1 MLSLFEG
8 EYSGIADISKLY
20 AILSRQNNMTTT
32 IFESLLHILILT
44 PLLIWGRQKNKVGDL
59 KPIIFFVVIYV
70 VTNLLLTSG
79 SNINFFQG
87 QQWNWVGKG
96 LAIIVGLLFIAII
109 PTFNRT
115 TFGITTKMSW
125 SETKPLLTFCFIYL
139 IIRTGLYATSS
150 DATLIINAETTFYQ
164 ATLPGLQE
172 ELLYRGILLG
182 LLSSIFINPS
192 FKFLKV
198 NFGLA
203 TIITSLLFGFAHGIN
218 INENFSFSFNY
229 FALFRTAFDG
239 FIFALL
245 TEKTK
250 SIFPGIV
257 FHNILN
263 LIGIH

>member
-1 MLSLFEG
+1 MT
-8 EYSGIADISKLY
+8 
-20 AILSRQNNMTTT
+20 AI
-32 IFESLLHILILT
+32 IFESLIHILIVT
-44 PLLIWGRQKNKVGDL
+44 PLLIWGKQKNNVGDL
-59 KPIIFFVVIYV
+59 KPIIYFVVIYV
-70 VTNLLLTSG
+70 MTNLLLTSG

-96 LAIIVGLLFIAII
+96 LAIIAGLLFIAII

-125 SETKPLLTFCFIYL
+125 SETKPLLNFCFIYL
-139 IIRTGLYATSS
+139 IIRTGLNATSS
-150 DATLIINAETTFYQ
+150 DATLSINAETTLYQ
-164 ATLPGLQE
+164 VTMPGLQE

-192 FKFLKV
+192 FTFLKV

-203 TIITSLLFGFAHGIN
+203 AIITSLLFGFAHGIN
-218 INENFSFSFNY
+218 FNENYSFSFNY

-239 FIFALL
+239 FLFALL
-245 TEKTK
+245 TAKTK

-263 LIGIH
+263 VIGIH

>member
-1 MLSLFEG
+1 
-8 EYSGIADISKLY
+8 
-20 AILSRQNNMTTT
+20 MTKT
-32 IFESLLHILILT
+32 IFESLIHILILA
-44 PLLIWGRQKNKVGDL
+44 PILIWGRQKNKVGDL
-59 KPIIFFVVIYV
+59 KPIIFFIVIYV

-115 TFGITTKMSW
+115 TFGITTKMNW

-139 IIRTGLYATSS
+139 IIRTGLYSTSS
-150 DATLIINAETTFYQ
+150 GATLSINAETTLYQ

-182 LLSSIFINPS
+182 LLSSIFINQS

-203 TIITSLLFGFAHGIN
+203 TVITSLLFGFAHGIN
-218 INENFSFSFNY
+218 INESFSFSFNY

-250 SIFPGIV
+250 SIFPSIV